1 MSRLRRWATAVALLL
16 LVHRASAQDQI
27 TLGVHGAS
35 VAQPGLVV
43 LAGPGLDSVRTI
55 VQRDL
60 MNSNRF
66 TMAPLTDSAGML
78 RGPLDPNTLKNL
90 GLTWAVELQPAIN
103 GVEVKLYDVATG
115 VVRQQ
120 GSRPLDLSGVGDTR
134 ITIHRVSDQVVTWTG
149 GIGIAATRIAFK
161 MKNGSD
167 DAIWRIDSDGA
178 NLVRLTRAGGIR
190 LTPAWSPDG
199 GTIAYSE
206 SRDGRWTLYL
216 LRLVSGTRT
225 AVTSSAPGDSYG
237 GNFSPDGK
245 SLVFSHGL
253 GTGAAIETV
262 DITRNCCAHE
272 LTHDRRNADNVSPSY
287 SPDGRHIAYISNRT
301 GAPEIWVMDDDGAS
315 ADQLVASE
323 FGATGRALDT
333 NSPAW
338 SPDGTRIVFAREVD
352 RGNRQLFTASVA
364 GGQVVQRTA
373 DGQNE
378 DPSWAPDSR
387 HVVFKSKRTGRE
399 QLWILDIET
408 GAFRQLAN
416 TPGGA
421 QYPAWSHLLGTNP

>member
-1 MSRLRRWATAVALLL
+1 MSAPRRWATAVALA
-16 LVHRASAQDQI
+16 LVAQRAAAQDRVI
-27 TLGVHGAS
+27 VGVHGAS
-35 VAQPGLVV
+35 ASQPGLIV

-66 TMAPLTDSAGML
+66 TMAPLSDSAGTL
-78 RGPLDPNTLKNL
+78 RAPLDPNTLKNL

-120 GSRPLDLSGVGDTR
+120 GTRPVDPSGVGDTR
-134 ITIHRVSDQVVTWTG
+134 LTIHRVGDQVVTWIG
-149 GIGIAATRIAFK
+149 GIGIAATRIVFK

-167 DAIWRIDSDGA
+167 DAIWRVDSDGA
-178 NLVRLTRAGGIR
+178 NLVRVTRASGVMAS
-190 LTPAWSPDG
+190 PAWSPDG
-199 GTIAYSE
+199 GTVAYSE

-216 LRLVSGTRT
+216 QRLASGTRI
-225 AVTSSAPGDSYG
+225 AATSSAPGDSYG
-237 GNFSPDGK
+237 GNFSPDGR

-301 GAPEIWVMDDDGAS
+301 GTPEIWVMDDDGAS

-323 FGATGRALDT
+323 FGATGRALAT
-333 NSPAW
+333 YSPAW
-338 SPDGTRIVFAREVD
+338 SPDGTRIVFGRDTDGGE
-352 RGNRQLFTASVA
+352 RQLFTSSVA

-373 DGQNE
+373 QGRNE

-387 HVVFKSKRTGRE
+387 HVVFKSRRTGRE
-399 QLWILDIET
+399 QLWLLDIES
-408 GAFRQLAN
+408 GAFRQLTTTA
-416 TPGGA
+416 GGA
-421 QYPAWSHLLGTNP
+421 QYPAWSHPLGTNP